1 MIPLPDGCYR
11 LESLP
16 VGVARADWSLSHLGF
31 GLPQFEELSVA
42 VGEVEPVA
50 AFMTRRR
57 ATRERL
63 AVIHRHQEPRLVD
76 AASGLIAHAPARPGP
91 RRREFAVADEG
102 PKAVGAG

>member
-1 MIPLPDGCYR
+1 VIPLPDGCYR

-57 ATRERL
+57 ETGERL
-63 AVIHRHQEPRLVD
+63 AVIHRHQEPRVVD
-76 AASGLIAHAPARPGP
+76 AAFVLIGHDPERSGS
-91 RRREFAVADEG
+91 RRRELDR
-102 PKAVGAG
+102 KSTRLNSS